1 MYDAKRAMKELD
13 GQKHFDS
20 TFKIQITHNSKA
32 KKRGQFPRYH
42 FFDLCNCQMNRTV
55 LMIMI
60 IVVIL
65 TVSWFFIFTLFIMSL
80 YQRDFAA
87 VDKLLILLQLTS
99 C

>member
-32 KKRGQFPRYH
+32 KKRGQFPRNH
-42 FFDLCNCQMNRTV
+42 FVDPCNCQLNRTV
-55 LMIMI
+55 LMMI
-60 IVVIL
+60 FVIL
-65 TVSWFFIFTLFIMSL
+65 TVSWFFIFALIMMSL
-80 YQRDFAA
+80 FQRDFAA
-87 VDKLLILLQLTS
+87 VEKLLILLQLAN